1 MKAVADQLST
11 INKKLNK
18 SAIRARKLLL
28 EKKLPAQQVASQLIK
43 VKNLREQILSREEE
57 EKTRR
62 LIQIQNDLEFSFVIF
77 IKKRRELMKEQKK
90 LSRSLNSFK
99 ARRVKEEE
107 SWIDLKTQEN
117 EKKNQIIDKIR
128 REVKESYSQRS
139 QIISTKIALRKKDHE
154 ENLQKIIN
162 QKWREKDK
170 LLEKIKEEG
179 GVRKPEI
186 NIRSI
191 RAEVKKMFLM
201 NLKKIKDEKL

>member
-1 MKAVADQLST
+1 
-11 INKKLNK
+11 
-18 SAIRARKLLL
+18 
-28 EKKLPAQQVASQLIK
+28 
-43 VKNLREQILSREEE
+43 
-57 EKTRR
+57 
-62 LIQIQNDLEFSFVIF
+62 
-77 IKKRRELMKEQKK
+77 MKEQKK